1 MTERP
6 AITAGVILS
15 LISTLLVMLRSL
27 GIIEMTDAQLADV
40 LAFVGIAGP
49 LVMSL
54 WITVVAWRAGRN
66 PLGRGVTSGPMQ
78 QLVPMPPPSVDVSL
92 SGQKV
97 ISTEPTWRQQVPM
110 PSNKNDA
117 KLG

>member
-1 MTERP
+1 MSERP

-27 GIIEMTDAQLADV
+27 GVIEMTDAQLADV

-66 PLGRGVTSGPMQ
+66 PLGKGLTTGPMQ
-78 QLVPMPPPSVDVSL
+78 QLVPMPPPSADAVK

-97 ISTEPTWRQQVPM
+97 ISTEPTWHQSVPM
-110 PSNKNDA
+110 PNKNDA

>member
-6 AITAGVILS
+6 AITAGVTLS

-27 GIIEMTDAQLADV
+27 GIISMTDAQLADV

-54 WITVVAWRAGRN
+54 WITVMAWRAGRN
-66 PLGRGVTSGPMQ
+66 PLGKGVTTGPMQ
-78 QLVPMPPPSVDVSL
+78 QLVPMPPPPSEAQ
-92 SGQKV
+92 SGQKM
-97 ISTEPTWRQQVPM
+97 IKTEPTWHQSVPM
-110 PSNKNDA
+110 PNKNDA